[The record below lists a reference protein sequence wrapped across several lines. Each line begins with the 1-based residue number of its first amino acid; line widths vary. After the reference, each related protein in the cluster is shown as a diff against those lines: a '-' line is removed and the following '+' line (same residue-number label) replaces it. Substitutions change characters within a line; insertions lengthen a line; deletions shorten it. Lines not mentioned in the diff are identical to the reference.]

1 MLPFKKTINILNRFK
16 EISILQAEK
25 DISVFL
31 FKDRLNDI
39 AHIYTERDSKLLF
52 TIDVEESLRL
62 AAPRGL
68 IQEIFEILIENSI
81 VHGFQDIEGI
91 KPTITITAS
100 TSKSDLTIVYSDN
113 GKGLEEYQKGRIF
126 EPFYTTKF
134 GSGGSG
140 LGLHLLYNI
149 VSTALQGRVDI
160 VDIEN
165 QSVSFKIHLPN
176 LIYD

>member
-1 MLPFKKTINILNRFK
+1 M
-16 EISILQAEK
+16 
-25 DISVFL
+25 
-31 FKDRLNDI
+31 
-39 AHIYTERDSKLLF
+39 F